1 MVRRQRRTGLLDDRA
16 RVILAAL
23 VEEHIR
29 TATPVGSIALS
40 DGYDLGVSPATVR
53 GVLVELEELGL
64 LMQPHTSA
72 GRIPTDLGYRTYAV
86 EIAIAESLSAVTF
99 QIPVNK
105 PISRCVAPPYEN
117 WLRSSRVKNGL

>member
-53 GVLVELEELGL
+53 GVLVELEEEA
-64 LMQPHTSA
+64 QREVA
-72 GRIPTDLGYRTYAV
+72 
-86 EIAIAESLSAVTF
+86 AVTLADLA
-99 QIPVNK
+99 I
-105 PISRCVAPPYEN
+105 
-117 WLRSSRVKNGL
+117 

>member
-16 RVILAAL
+16 RIILAAL

-86 EIAIAESLSAVTF
+86 EIATPDE
-99 QIPVNK
+99 
-105 PISRCVAPPYEN
+105 VAPVDQLMIRHQFGQAE
-117 WLRSSRVKNGL
+117 GGA

>member
-29 TATPVGSIALS
+29 TAIPVGSMALS

-72 GRIPTDLGYRTYAV
+72 GRIPTDLG
-86 EIAIAESLSAVTF
+86 
-99 QIPVNK
+99 
-105 PISRCVAPPYEN
+105 
-117 WLRSSRVKNGL
+117 